1 MARPSSDSRADVT
14 LALQQRAVARQ
25 EELMPVYRRMALD
38 GAVMVAGLM
47 GLLLY
52 LLVRWSHYLFR

>member
-1 MARPSSDSRADVT
+1 MT